1 MYYRD
6 HSPPH
11 FHAIYGEYEILV
23 KLEDYSVVQG
33 EMPNR
38 ALKLIKEWASMHG
51 SELKLAWE
59 AASNLRPPESIA
71 PLD

>member
-11 FHAIYGEYEILV
+11 FHAIYGEYEVLLKVDDFSIL
-23 KLEDYSVVQG
+23 KGQ
-33 EMPNR
+33 MPNR
-38 ALKLIKEWASMHG
+38 ALKMIKEWASIHKT
-51 SELKLAWE
+51 ELEEAWQ
-59 AASNLRPPESIA
+59 AVNNLQAPEIIP